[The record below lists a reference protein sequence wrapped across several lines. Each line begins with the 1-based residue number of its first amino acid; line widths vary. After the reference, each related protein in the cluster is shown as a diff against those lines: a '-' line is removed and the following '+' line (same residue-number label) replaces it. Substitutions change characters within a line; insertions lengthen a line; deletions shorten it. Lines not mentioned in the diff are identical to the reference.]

1 MLIGGRNRMKIRK
14 KRKKLDK
21 NTIFETIG
29 EFFVD
34 ILLEI
39 LLLPFKLILRGLGR
53 FFD

>member
-1 MLIGGRNRMKIRK
+1 MKIKK

-21 NTIFETIG
+21 NTIFETLG

-34 ILLEI
+34 VVLEI
-39 LLLPFKLILRGLGR
+39 LMLPFKLIVRGLVR